1 MITYEVRLKKIGEMT
16 IVPDSQRLFGFLI
29 NYSKKYCTESEISD
43 FVKGVKEQEQKCMIS
58 SVVPTGYYPTPKG
71 YIMQKLQKRLKT
83 NREEI
88 EKLEN
93 KQRSSKK
100 EAESIIRKLMKK
112 NNQKNDLRIKQ
123 AKEEK
128 KELDKEIKCLKTKLN
143 DVKNAFNNAVS
154 ETANLSEKNIYK
166 TIRGMDF
173 IEQNQLKKLLELDK
187 IEEEIKVEDL
197 VKIKHIKKT
206 QTFIQKFRLESQIKN
221 LPGLPNVAYSLP
233 IISFISQDKKTQYE
247 FSFFV
252 KVKQESCI
260 AKALDGMKND
270 LNKNEMTCF
279 LGGKGSTGYNEYH
292 LYGIEKS
299 NDNKDEEQP
308 IASVN
313 YLNMGVLLPN
323 FDNIDVEDS
332 LLEISTSDR
341 KPFEIENEISKV
353 ISFVT
358 AGSVIKVK
366 DGGVDPYKI
375 GESIDNSK
383 YNPLYK
389 KNAIIFG
396 NSYLVELE
404 GHDEN

>member
-29 NYSKKYCTESEISD
+29 NYSKKYCTESEISA

-58 SVVPTGYYPTPKG
+58 SMVPTGYYPTPKG

-83 NREEI
+83 NRKEI
-88 EKLEN
+88 EKLEEELVKN
-93 KQRSSKK
+93 HKIIK
-100 EAESIIRKLMKK
+100 ELEGNEIDKNQLSII
-112 NNQKNDLRIKQ
+112 NDLKTSLNEIAIK
-123 AKEEK
+123 
-128 KELDKEIKCLKTKLN
+128 
-143 DVKNAFNNAVS
+143 
-154 ETANLSEKNIYK
+154 TANLSEKNIYK
-166 TIRGMDF
+166 TIRSMDF

-187 IEEEIKVEDL
+187 IEKEIKVEDL

>member
-83 NREEI
+83 NRKEI
-88 EKLEN
+88 EKLEEELVKN
-93 KQRSSKK
+93 HKIIK
-100 EAESIIRKLMKK
+100 ELEENEIDKNQLSII
-112 NNQKNDLRIKQ
+112 NDLKKSLNEIAIK
-123 AKEEK
+123 
-128 KELDKEIKCLKTKLN
+128 
-143 DVKNAFNNAVS
+143 
-154 ETANLSEKNIYK
+154 TANLSEKNIYK
-166 TIRGMDF
+166 TIRSMDF

-260 AKALDGMKND
+260 AKALDGVKND

-366 DGGVDPYKI
+366 DDGVDPYKI